1 MDAFDV
7 IVVGSGGAGLTAAW
21 YARTAGASV
30 LVVNKGFAGRTGSTI
45 TTGGGISVAG
55 ESLCA
60 HGLPGD
66 AGDREADFFAD
77 TLRAGQFLGD
87 QRLVEAMVTGV
98 GAEVR
103 RLADLGAPLRFP
115 PRAPG
120 HSSGRGVL
128 LDGPPMQRLL
138 VREAVRAGVRFAENI
153 QATGILRD
161 GGGRAVG
168 LAALDRAAGESVVIR
183 GGAVILATG
192 GSTANWSLRTAPEE
206 LSGDGHAMAL
216 EAGAALIEME
226 MLQFLPCCLTAPD
239 IWRGLQFP
247 WIIGPQAGIRA
258 WLLNRYGERF
268 MARWDP
274 ERMELATRDL
284 VSLGSA
290 WEVAEGR
297 GSPNGGVYLS
307 WAHLP
312 RDILDHAHEIV
323 GSVSRDWRWQ
333 GFDMTPLI
341 GRIRAGHAIEVAP
354 AAHFSMGGIRIGPD
368 GATAVPGLYACGEAA
383 GGLHGAN
390 RLSGN
395 AGAQILVQGK
405 AAGQNA
411 ARFVRTAGPGDAPR
425 NTAELLDRL
434 HAPRHQ
440 TGGPVPA
447 EVKAALTGLA
457 ERALSPVRGGET
469 LDAALAD
476 LRALAADALPRLSLR
491 TAERRWN
498 RDWFDALD
506 CAAAVP
512 VLEAALLAAR
522 ARRRS
527 IGAHYRRDGA
537 GEPDGVLSH
546 GIIRRTGTTL
556 DHRFVP
562 VAFPLTEPVP

>member
-7 IVVGSGGAGLTAAW
+7 IVAGSGGAGLTAAW
-21 YARTAGASV
+21 TARTAGASV
-30 LVVNKGFAGRTGSTI
+30 LVLNKGFAGRTGSTI

-55 ESLCA
+55 ESLLA

-66 AGDREADFFAD
+66 AGDREEDFFAD
-77 TLRAGQFLGD
+77 TLSAGQFLGD
-87 QRLVEAMVTGV
+87 QRLVEAMVTGI

-115 PRAPG
+115 ARAPG

-138 VREAVRAGVRFAENI
+138 VREAVRAGVRFAENL

-161 GGGRAVG
+161 GGGRAAG
-168 LAALDRAAGESVVIR
+168 LTALDRAAGEAVVLR
-183 GGAVILATG
+183 AGAVVLATG
-192 GSTANWSLRTAPEE
+192 GTTSNWSLRTAPEE
-206 LSGDGHAMAL
+206 LTGDGHAMAL
-216 EAGAALIEME
+216 DAGAELVEME

-284 VSLGSA
+284 VALGSA

-312 RDILDHAHEIV
+312 RDILDHAHAIV
-323 GSVSRDWRWQ
+323 GSVSHDWRWQ
-333 GFDMTPLI
+333 GFDMTPLVE
-341 GRIRAGHAIEVAP
+341 RIRAGHAIEVAP
-354 AAHFSMGGIRIGPD
+354 AAHFSMGGIRIAPD
-368 GATAVPGLYACGEAA
+368 GGTAVPGLYACGEAA
-383 GGLHGAN
+383 GGLHGGN

-405 AAGQNA
+405 AAGQSA
-411 ARFVRTAGPGDAPR
+411 ARFARAEGPGGRPR

-434 HAPRHQ
+434 HAPLHR

-447 EVKAALTGLA
+447 EVKATLTRLA
-457 ERALSPVRGGET
+457 ERALAPVRGGEA
-469 LDAALAD
+469 LDAALSE
-476 LRALAADALPRLSLR
+476 LRGLAADALPRLSVR

-498 RDWFDALD
+498 RDWFDALE

-527 IGAHYRRDGA
+527 IGAHYRRDET
-537 GEPDGVLSH
+537 GEPDRPLSH
-546 GIIRRTGTTL
+546 GIIRRTGATL
-556 DHRFVP
+556 EHRFAP
-562 VAFPLTEPVP
+562 VAFPLSSPSP